1 MKKELIKS
9 LKKYKWQILI
19 EIILII
25 ISVIFIAYP
34 SKIVGRMI
42 DLLYNAESNKS
53 EIIKSIVQLLSVSIG
68 VLITRVLWKNLDFRL
83 NVYIDKDLRDRLF
96 TKLLKTKVKALNK
109 IKNGEIMSYF
119 FSDLRKV
126 TMTTA
131 KFISTGTRIIAN
143 FTIAIIMMSNSAN
156 IKLTLVSLIPIFMT
170 IVVIILIRNRMD
182 KSFKL
187 AQKSFT
193 ELSEYVQESTDS
205 IRTMKAFCGEEKQIN
220 EFEFKNATL
229 KKNNI
234 NVSINQNLLFVC
246 VSFGFG
252 IAYAISLL
260 YGSKLVLQGQI
271 SIGDFIAFNGY
282 LAILEGPVNWIPWLF
297 GRAKKFKVSFDRL
310 NKMFKLPEEEI
321 DNFEKSNEDKLNG
334 DIEIKNLT
342 YNYPGY
348 IETVLENINIDI
360 KKGESLGIIGV
371 IGSGKTT
378 LMNLLLKLY
387 DVERGKIFI
396 DGKDINDISVKTIR
410 DNICYITQDNFLF
423 SATLKENINLFK
435 DEYKD
440 EDIED
445 STKQAMIYDEIS
457 HMDDGINTVIGEK
470 GIDLSGGQKQR
481 VVISRAFLNN
491 SNIIIFDDT
500 FSALDNRTEQHV
512 LNNIKELTKNKTCI
526 IVSNRISD
534 IKDCD
539 KIIVLEQG
547 EIVEQGNHQTLLQ
560 KDGKYQEFYQNQAH
574 KSAIITIRLK

>member
-53 EIIKSIVQLLSVSIG
+53 EIIKSIVQLLSISIG
-68 VLITRVLWKNLDFRL
+68 ILITRVLWKNLDFRI
-83 NVYIDKDLRDRLF
+83 NVYIDKDLKDRLF
-96 TKLLKTKVKALNK
+96 TKLLKTKVKALNE

-119 FSDLRKV
+119 VSDLRKV

-131 KFISTGTRIIAN
+131 KFISKGTRIIAN
-143 FTIAIIMMSNSAN
+143 FTIAIIMMSNSCN
-156 IKLTLVSLIPIFMT
+156 IKLTLISLIPVFIT
-170 IVVIILIRNRMD
+170 IVVIIFIRKRWMD
-182 KSFKL
+182 LMKE
-187 AQKSFT
+187 AQKSFAD
-193 ELSEYVQESTDS
+193 LSEYVQESTDS
-205 IRTMKAFCGEEKQIN
+205 IRTMKAFCGEDKQIE
-220 EFEFKNATL
+220 EFKDKNATL
-229 KKNNI
+229 KKYNI
-234 NVSINQNLLFVC
+234 SVSKNQNLLFVC
-246 VSFGFG
+246 VSLGFG
-252 IAYAISLL
+252 LAYAITLL
-260 YGSKLVLQGQI
+260 YGSNLVINGKI
-271 SIGDFIAFNGY
+271 SIGNLIAFNGY
-282 LAILEGPVNWIPWLF
+282 LAMLEGPVIWIPWLF
-297 GRAKKFKVSFDRL
+297 GKAKKFKVSFDRL
-310 NKMFKLPEEEI
+310 DKMFKLPEEEI

-396 DGKDINDISVKTIR
+396 DGKDINDIPVKTIR

-574 KSAIITIRLK
+574 KAQSSLLD

>member
-1 MKKELIKS
+1 M
-9 LKKYKWQILI
+9 
-19 EIILII
+19 
-25 ISVIFIAYP
+25 IFIAYP
-34 SKIVGRMI
+34 SKLIGKMV
-42 DLLYNAESNKS
+42 DLLYNAEMNKT
-53 EIIKSIVQLLSVSIG
+53 EIIKSVIQLLFVSLVII
-68 VLITRVLWKNLDFRL
+68 VTRIAWKNLDFRI
-83 NVYIDKDLRDRLF
+83 NIYIDKDIRDRLF
-96 TKLLKTKVKALNK
+96 TKLLKAKVESLNE

-119 FSDLRKV
+119 VSDLRKV
-126 TMTTA
+126 TMTTS

-143 FTIAIIMMSNSAN
+143 FAVAITMMSSSCN
-156 IKLTLVSLIPIFMT
+156 IKLTVISLIPVFAT
-170 IVVIILIRNRMD
+170 IVIIILIRNRMD

-193 ELSEYVQESTDS
+193 DLSEYVQESTDS
-205 IRTMKAFCGEEKQIN
+205 VRTMKAFCGEEKQIE
-220 EFEFKNATL
+220 EFEKKNATL

-234 NVSINQNLLFVC
+234 SVSINQNLLFVC

-260 YGSKLVLQGQI
+260 YGSNLVLKNEI
-271 SIGDFIAFNGY
+271 SIGDLIAFNGY
-282 LAILEGPVNWIPWLF
+282 LAILEAPVTWIPWLL

-310 NKMFKLPEEEI
+310 DKMFKLPEEEI
-321 DNFEKSNEDKLNG
+321 EDFEKNDNDKLEGN
-334 DIEIKNLT
+334 IEIKNLT

-348 IETVLENINIDI
+348 IETVLENININI

-396 DGKDINDISVKTIR
+396 DGKDINDIKVKTIR

-440 EDIED
+440 EDIEE

-457 HMDDGINTVIGEK
+457 SMEEGINTVIGEK

-547 EIVEQGNHQTLLQ
+547 EIVEQGTHQTLL
-560 KDGKYQEFYQNQAH
+560 KTNGKYQEFYQNQAH
-574 KSAIITIRLK
+574 KAQSTLLD

>member
-1 MKKELIKS
+1 MKQELIKS
-9 LKKYKWQILI
+9 LKKYKWKILI
-19 EIILII
+19 EIILIVFC
-25 ISVIFIAYP
+25 VIFIAYP
-34 SKIVGRMI
+34 SRLIGKMV
-42 DLLYNAESNKS
+42 DLLYNAEMNKT
-53 EIIKSIVQLLSVSIG
+53 EIIKSVIQLLFVSLVII
-68 VLITRVLWKNLDFRL
+68 VTRIAWKNLDFRI
-83 NVYIDKDLRDRLF
+83 NIYIDKDIRDRLF
-96 TKLLKTKVKALNK
+96 TKLLKAKVESLNE

-119 FSDLRKV
+119 VSDLRKV
-126 TMTTA
+126 TMTTS

-143 FTIAIIMMSNSAN
+143 FAVAITMMSSSCN
-156 IKLTLVSLIPIFMT
+156 IKLTVISLIPVFAT
-170 IVVIILIRNRMD
+170 IVIIILIRNRMD

-193 ELSEYVQESTDS
+193 DLSEYVQESTDS
-205 IRTMKAFCGEEKQIN
+205 VRTMKAFCGEEKQIE
-220 EFEFKNATL
+220 EFEKKNATL

-234 NVSINQNLLFVC
+234 SVSINQNLLFVC

-260 YGSKLVLQGQI
+260 YGSNLVLKNEI
-271 SIGDFIAFNGY
+271 SIGDLIAFNGY
-282 LAILEGPVNWIPWLF
+282 LAILEAPVTWIPWLL
-297 GRAKKFKVSFDRL
+297 GRAKKLKVSFDRL
-310 NKMFKLPEEEI
+310 DKMFKLPEEEI
-321 DNFEKSNEDKLNG
+321 EDFEKNNNDKLEGN
-334 DIEIKNLT
+334 IEIKNLT

-348 IETVLENINIDI
+348 IETVLENININI

-396 DGKDINDISVKTIR
+396 DGKDINDIKVKTIR

-440 EDIED
+440 EDIEE

-457 HMDDGINTVIGEK
+457 SMEEGINTVIGEK

-547 EIVEQGNHQTLLQ
+547 EIVEQGTHQTLL
-560 KDGKYQEFYQNQAH
+560 KTNGKYQEFYQNQAH
-574 KSAIITIRLK
+574 KAQSTLLD

>member
-34 SKIVGRMI
+34 SKIIGKMI

-53 EIIKSIVQLLSVSIG
+53 ELIKSIVQLLSVSIG

-246 VSFGFG
+246 VSLGFG

-310 NKMFKLPEEEI
+310 NKMFKLPEEKI
-321 DNFEKSNEDKLNG
+321 DNFEKSNEEKLNG

-371 IGSGKTT
+371 VGSGKTT

-396 DGKDINDISVKTIR
+396 DGKDINDIPVKTIR

-512 LNNIKELTKNKTCI
+512 LSNIKELTKNKTCI

-574 KSAIITIRLK
+574 KAQSSLLD

>member
-53 EIIKSIVQLLSVSIG
+53 EIIKSIVQLLSISIG
-68 VLITRVLWKNLDFRL
+68 ILITRALWKNLDFRT
-83 NVYIDKDLRDRLF
+83 NIYIDKDLKDRLF
-96 TKLLKTKVKALNK
+96 TKLLKTKVKSLDE

-119 FSDLRKV
+119 VSDLRKV

-143 FTIAIIMMSNSAN
+143 FTIAIIMMSNSCN
-156 IKLTLVSLIPIFMT
+156 IKLTLISLIPVFIT
-170 IVVIILIRNRMD
+170 IVVIIFIRKRWMD
-182 KSFKL
+182 VMKE
-187 AQKSFT
+187 AQKSFAD
-193 ELSEYVQESTDS
+193 LSEYVQESTDS
-205 IRTMKAFCGEEKQIN
+205 IRTMKAFCGEDKQIE
-220 EFEFKNATL
+220 EFKDKNATL
-229 KKNNI
+229 KKYNI
-234 NVSINQNLLFVC
+234 SVSKNQNLLFVC
-246 VSFGFG
+246 VSLGFG
-252 IAYAISLL
+252 LAYAITLL
-260 YGSKLVLQGQI
+260 YGSNLVINGKI
-271 SIGDFIAFNGY
+271 SIGNLIAFNGY
-282 LAILEGPVNWIPWLF
+282 LAMLEGPVMWIPWLF

-310 NKMFKLPEEEI
+310 DKMFKLPEEEI

-396 DGKDINDISVKTIR
+396 DGKDINDIPVKIIR

-423 SATLKENINLFK
+423 
-435 DEYKD
+435 
-440 EDIED
+440 
-445 STKQAMIYDEIS
+445 
-457 HMDDGINTVIGEK
+457 
-470 GIDLSGGQKQR
+470 
-481 VVISRAFLNN
+481 
-491 SNIIIFDDT
+491 
-500 FSALDNRTEQHV
+500 
-512 LNNIKELTKNKTCI
+512 
-526 IVSNRISD
+526 
-534 IKDCD
+534 
-539 KIIVLEQG
+539 
-547 EIVEQGNHQTLLQ
+547 
-560 KDGKYQEFYQNQAH
+560 
-574 KSAIITIRLK
+574 

>member
-19 EIILII
+19 EIILIV

-34 SKIVGRMI
+34 SKIIGKMI

-53 EIIKSIVQLLSVSIG
+53 ELIKSIVQLLSVSIG

-321 DNFEKSNEDKLNG
+321 DNFEKSNEEKLNG

-342 YNYPGY
+342 YNYLGY

-371 IGSGKTT
+371 VGSGKTT

-396 DGKDINDISVKTIR
+396 DGKDINDIPVKTIR

-457 HMDDGINTVIGEK
+457 HMEDGINTVIGEK

-574 KSAIITIRLK
+574 KAQSSLLD

>member
-1 MKKELIKS
+1 MKQELIKS
-9 LKKYKWQILI
+9 LKKYKWKILI
-19 EIILII
+19 EIILIVFC
-25 ISVIFIAYP
+25 VIFIAYP
-34 SKIVGRMI
+34 SKLIGKMV
-42 DLLYNAESNKS
+42 DLLYNAEMNKT
-53 EIIKSIVQLLSVSIG
+53 EIIKSVIQLLFVSLVII
-68 VLITRVLWKNLDFRL
+68 VTRIAWKNLDFRI
-83 NVYIDKDLRDRLF
+83 NIYIDKDIRDRLF
-96 TKLLKTKVKALNK
+96 TKLLKAKVESLNE

-119 FSDLRKV
+119 VSDLRKV
-126 TMTTA
+126 TMTTS

-143 FTIAIIMMSNSAN
+143 FAVAITMMSSSCN
-156 IKLTLVSLIPIFMT
+156 IKLTVISLIPVFAT
-170 IVVIILIRNRMD
+170 IVIIILIRNRMD

-193 ELSEYVQESTDS
+193 DLSEYVQESTDS
-205 IRTMKAFCGEEKQIN
+205 VRTMKAFCGEEKQIE
-220 EFEFKNATL
+220 EFEKKNATL

-234 NVSINQNLLFVC
+234 SVSINQNLLFVC

-260 YGSKLVLQGQI
+260 YGSNLVLKNEI
-271 SIGDFIAFNGY
+271 SIGDLIAFNGY
-282 LAILEGPVNWIPWLF
+282 LAILEAPVTWIPWLL

-310 NKMFKLPEEEI
+310 DKMFKLPEEEI
-321 DNFEKSNEDKLNG
+321 EDFEKNNNDKLEGN
-334 DIEIKNLT
+334 IEIKNLT

-348 IETVLENINIDI
+348 IETVLENININI

-396 DGKDINDISVKTIR
+396 DGKDINDIKVKTIR

-440 EDIED
+440 EDIEE

-457 HMDDGINTVIGEK
+457 SMEEGINTVIGEK

-547 EIVEQGNHQTLLQ
+547 EIVEQGTHQTLL
-560 KDGKYQEFYQNQAH
+560 KTNGKYQEFYQNQAH
-574 KSAIITIRLK
+574 KAQSTLLD

>member
-42 DLLYNAESNKS
+42 DLLYNAESN
-53 EIIKSIVQLLSVSIG
+53 IKSIVQLLSVSIG

-574 KSAIITIRLK
+574 KAQSSLLD

>member
-34 SKIVGRMI
+34 SKIVGKMI

-53 EIIKSIVQLLSVSIG
+53 EIIKSIVQLLSISIG
-68 VLITRVLWKNLDFRL
+68 FLITRVLWKNLDFRI
-83 NVYIDKDLRDRLF
+83 NIYIDKDLKDRLF
-96 TKLLKTKVKALNK
+96 TKLLKTKVKALNE

-119 FSDLRKV
+119 VSDLRKV
-126 TMTTA
+126 TMITA

-143 FTIAIIMMSNSAN
+143 FTIAIIMMSNSCN
-156 IKLTLVSLIPIFMT
+156 IKLTLISLIPVLIT
-170 IVVIILIRNRMD
+170 IVVIIFIRKRWMD
-182 KSFKL
+182 VMKE
-187 AQKSFT
+187 AQKSFAD
-193 ELSEYVQESTDS
+193 LSEYVQESTDS
-205 IRTMKAFCGEEKQIN
+205 IRTMKAFCGEDKQIE
-220 EFEFKNATL
+220 EFKDKNATL
-229 KKNNI
+229 KKYNI
-234 NVSINQNLLFVC
+234 SVSKNQNLLFVC
-246 VSFGFG
+246 VSLGFG
-252 IAYAISLL
+252 LAYAITLL
-260 YGSKLVLQGQI
+260 YGSNLVINGKV
-271 SIGDFIAFNGY
+271 SIGNLIAFNGY
-282 LAILEGPVNWIPWLF
+282 LAMLEGPVRWIPWLF
-297 GRAKKFKVSFDRL
+297 GKAKKFKVSFDRL

-321 DNFEKSNEDKLNG
+321 DNFEKSNKDKLNG

-396 DGKDINDISVKTIR
+396 DGKDINDIPVKTIR

-574 KSAIITIRLK
+574 KAQSSLLD

>member
-19 EIILII
+19 EIILIV

-53 EIIKSIVQLLSVSIG
+53 EIIKSIVQLLSISIG
-68 VLITRVLWKNLDFRL
+68 FLITRVLWKNLDFRI
-83 NVYIDKDLRDRLF
+83 NVYIDKDLKDRLF
-96 TKLLKTKVKALNK
+96 TKLLKTKVKALNE

-119 FSDLRKV
+119 VSDLRKV

-143 FTIAIIMMSNSAN
+143 FTIAIIMMSNSCN
-156 IKLTLVSLIPIFMT
+156 IKLTLISLIPVFIT
-170 IVVIILIRNRMD
+170 IVVIIFIRKRWMD
-182 KSFKL
+182 VMKE
-187 AQKSFT
+187 AQKSFAD
-193 ELSEYVQESTDS
+193 LSEYVQDSTES
-205 IRTMKAFCGEEKQIN
+205 IRTMKAFCGEDKQIE
-220 EFEFKNATL
+220 EFKDKNATL
-229 KKNNI
+229 KKYNI
-234 NVSINQNLLFVC
+234 SVSKNQNLLFVC
-246 VSFGFG
+246 VSLGFG
-252 IAYAISLL
+252 LAYAITLL
-260 YGSKLVLQGQI
+260 YGSNLVINGKI
-271 SIGDFIAFNGY
+271 SIGNLIAFNGY
-282 LAILEGPVNWIPWLF
+282 LAMLEGPVMWIPWLF

-396 DGKDINDISVKTIR
+396 DGKDINDIPVKIIR

-574 KSAIITIRLK
+574 KAQSSLLD

>member
-19 EIILII
+19 EIILIV

-34 SKIVGRMI
+34 SKIIGKMI

-53 EIIKSIVQLLSVSIG
+53 EIIKSIVQLLSISIG
-68 VLITRVLWKNLDFRL
+68 FLITRVLWKNLDFRI
-83 NVYIDKDLRDRLF
+83 NVYIDKDLKDRLF
-96 TKLLKTKVKALNK
+96 TKLLKTKVKALNE

-119 FSDLRKV
+119 VSDLRKV

-143 FTIAIIMMSNSAN
+143 FTIAIIMMSNSCN
-156 IKLTLVSLIPIFMT
+156 IKLTLISLIPVFIT
-170 IVVIILIRNRMD
+170 IVVIIFIRKRWMD
-182 KSFKL
+182 VMKE
-187 AQKSFT
+187 AQKSFAD
-193 ELSEYVQESTDS
+193 LSEYVQESTDS
-205 IRTMKAFCGEEKQIN
+205 IRTMKAFCGEDKQIE
-220 EFEFKNATL
+220 EFKDKNATL
-229 KKNNI
+229 KKYNI
-234 NVSINQNLLFVC
+234 SVSKNQNLLFVC
-246 VSFGFG
+246 VSLGFG
-252 IAYAISLL
+252 LAYAITLL
-260 YGSKLVLQGQI
+260 YGSNLVINGKI
-271 SIGDFIAFNGY
+271 SIGNLIAFNGY
-282 LAILEGPVNWIPWLF
+282 LAMLEGPVIWIPWLF
-297 GRAKKFKVSFDRL
+297 GKAKKFKVSFDRL
-310 NKMFKLPEEEI
+310 NKMFKLPEEKI
-321 DNFEKSNEDKLNG
+321 DNFEKSNEEKLNG

-371 IGSGKTT
+371 VGSGKTT

-396 DGKDINDISVKTIR
+396 DGKDINDIPVKTIR

-574 KSAIITIRLK
+574 KAQSSLLD

>member
-1 MKKELIKS
+1 MKTERLNT

-19 EIILII
+19 EIIRIV

-34 SKIVGRMI
+34 SKIVGKMI

-53 EIIKSIVQLLSVSIG
+53 EIIKSIVQLLSISIG
-68 VLITRVLWKNLDFRL
+68 FLITRVLWKNLDFRI
-83 NVYIDKDLRDRLF
+83 NIYIDKDLKDRLF
-96 TKLLKTKVKALNK
+96 TKLLKTKVKALNE

-119 FSDLRKV
+119 VSDLRKV
-126 TMTTA
+126 TMITA

-143 FTIAIIMMSNSAN
+143 FTIAIIMMSNSCN
-156 IKLTLVSLIPIFMT
+156 IKLTLISLIPVLIT
-170 IVVIILIRNRMD
+170 IVVIIFIRKRWMD
-182 KSFKL
+182 VMKE
-187 AQKSFT
+187 AQKSFAD
-193 ELSEYVQESTDS
+193 LSEYVQESTDS
-205 IRTMKAFCGEEKQIN
+205 IRTMKAFCGEDKQIE
-220 EFEFKNATL
+220 EFKDKNATL
-229 KKNNI
+229 KKYNI
-234 NVSINQNLLFVC
+234 SVSKNQNLLFVC
-246 VSFGFG
+246 VSLGFG
-252 IAYAISLL
+252 LAYAITLL
-260 YGSKLVLQGQI
+260 YGSNLVINGKV
-271 SIGDFIAFNGY
+271 SIGNLIAFNGY
-282 LAILEGPVNWIPWLF
+282 LAMLEGPVRWIPWLF
-297 GRAKKFKVSFDRL
+297 GKAKKFKVSFDRL
-310 NKMFKLPEEEI
+310 NKMIKLPEEEI

-348 IETVLENINIDI
+348 IETVLKNINIDI

-396 DGKDINDISVKTIR
+396 DGKDINDIPVKIIR

-512 LNNIKELTKNKTCI
+512 LNNVKELTKNKTCI

-574 KSAIITIRLK
+574 KAQSSLLD

>member
-19 EIILII
+19 EIILIV

-83 NVYIDKDLRDRLF
+83 NVYIDKELRDRLF

-143 FTIAIIMMSNSAN
+143 FTIAIIMMSNSCN
-156 IKLTLVSLIPIFMT
+156 IKLTLISLIPVFIT
-170 IVVIILIRNRMD
+170 IVVIIFIRKRWMD
-182 KSFKL
+182 VMKE
-187 AQKSFT
+187 AQKSFAD
-193 ELSEYVQESTDS
+193 LSEYVQESTDS
-205 IRTMKAFCGEEKQIN
+205 IRTMKAFCGEDKQIE
-220 EFEFKNATL
+220 EFKDKNATL
-229 KKNNI
+229 KKYNI
-234 NVSINQNLLFVC
+234 SVSKNQNLLFVC
-246 VSFGFG
+246 VSLGFG
-252 IAYAISLL
+252 LAYAITLL
-260 YGSKLVLQGQI
+260 YGSNLVINGKI
-271 SIGDFIAFNGY
+271 SIGNLIAFNGY
-282 LAILEGPVNWIPWLF
+282 LAMLEGPVMWIPWLF

-321 DNFEKSNEDKLNG
+321 DNFEKSNEEKLNG

-371 IGSGKTT
+371 VGSGKTT

-396 DGKDINDISVKTIR
+396 DGKDINDIPVKTIR

-457 HMDDGINTVIGEK
+457 HMNDGINTVIGEK

-574 KSAIITIRLK
+574 KAQSSLLD

>member
-1 MKKELIKS
+1 
-9 LKKYKWQILI
+9 
-19 EIILII
+19 
-25 ISVIFIAYP
+25 
-34 SKIVGRMI
+34 MI

-53 EIIKSIVQLLSVSIG
+53 EIIKSIVQLLSISIG
-68 VLITRVLWKNLDFRL
+68 FLITRVLWKNLDFRI
-83 NVYIDKDLRDRLF
+83 NIYIDKDLKDRLF
-96 TKLLKTKVKALNK
+96 TKLLKTKVKALNE

-119 FSDLRKV
+119 VSDLRKV
-126 TMTTA
+126 TMITA

-143 FTIAIIMMSNSAN
+143 FTIAIIMMSNSCN
-156 IKLTLVSLIPIFMT
+156 IKLTLISLIPVLIT
-170 IVVIILIRNRMD
+170 IVVIIFIRKRWMD
-182 KSFKL
+182 VMKE
-187 AQKSFT
+187 AQKSFAD
-193 ELSEYVQESTDS
+193 LSEYVQESTDS
-205 IRTMKAFCGEEKQIN
+205 IRTMKAFCGEDKQIE
-220 EFEFKNATL
+220 EFKDKNATL
-229 KKNNI
+229 KKYNI
-234 NVSINQNLLFVC
+234 SVSKNQNLLFVC
-246 VSFGFG
+246 VSLGFG
-252 IAYAISLL
+252 LAYAITLL
-260 YGSKLVLQGQI
+260 YGSNLVINGKV
-271 SIGDFIAFNGY
+271 SIGNLIAFNGY
-282 LAILEGPVNWIPWLF
+282 LAMLEGPVRWIPWLF
-297 GRAKKFKVSFDRL
+297 GKAKKFKVSFDRL

-396 DGKDINDISVKTIR
+396 DGKDINDIPVKIIR

-512 LNNIKELTKNKTCI
+512 LNNVKELTKNKTCI

-574 KSAIITIRLK
+574 KAQSSLLD

>member
-1 MKKELIKS
+1 MKQELIKS
-9 LKKYKWQILI
+9 LKKYKWKILI
-19 EIILII
+19 EIILIVFC
-25 ISVIFIAYP
+25 VIFIAYP
-34 SKIVGRMI
+34 SKLIGKMV
-42 DLLYNAESNKS
+42 DLLYNAEMNKT
-53 EIIKSIVQLLSVSIG
+53 EIIKSVIQLLFVSLVII
-68 VLITRVLWKNLDFRL
+68 VTRIAWKNLDFRI
-83 NVYIDKDLRDRLF
+83 NIYIDKDIRDRLF
-96 TKLLKTKVKALNK
+96 TKLLKAKVESLNE

-119 FSDLRKV
+119 VSDLRKV
-126 TMTTA
+126 TMTTS

-143 FTIAIIMMSNSAN
+143 FAVAITMMSSSCN
-156 IKLTLVSLIPIFMT
+156 IKLTVISLIPVFAT
-170 IVVIILIRNRMD
+170 IVIIILIRNRMD

-193 ELSEYVQESTDS
+193 DLSEYVQESTDS
-205 IRTMKAFCGEEKQIN
+205 VRTMKAFCGEEKQIE
-220 EFEFKNATL
+220 EFEKKNATL

-234 NVSINQNLLFVC
+234 SVSINQNLLFVC

-260 YGSKLVLQGQI
+260 YGSNLVLKNEI
-271 SIGDFIAFNGY
+271 SIGDLIAFNGY
-282 LAILEGPVNWIPWLF
+282 LAILEAPVTWIPWLL

-310 NKMFKLPEEEI
+310 DKMFKLPEEEI
-321 DNFEKSNEDKLNG
+321 EDFEKNNNDKLEGN
-334 DIEIKNLT
+334 IEIKNLT
-342 YNYPGY
+342 YNYPGH
-348 IETVLENINIDI
+348 IETVLENININI

-396 DGKDINDISVKTIR
+396 DGKDINDIKVKTIR

-440 EDIED
+440 EDIEE

-457 HMDDGINTVIGEK
+457 SMEEGINTVIGEK

-547 EIVEQGNHQTLLQ
+547 EIVEQGTHQTLL
-560 KDGKYQEFYQNQAH
+560 KTNGKYQEFYQNQAH
-574 KSAIITIRLK
+574 KAQSTLLD

>member
-34 SKIVGRMI
+34 SKIIGKMI

-53 EIIKSIVQLLSVSIG
+53 ELIKSIVQLLSVSIG

-143 FTIAIIMMSNSAN
+143 FTIAIIMMSNSCN
-156 IKLTLVSLIPIFMT
+156 IKLTLISLIPVFIT
-170 IVVIILIRNRMD
+170 IVVIIFIRKRWMD
-182 KSFKL
+182 LMKE
-187 AQKSFT
+187 AQKSFAD
-193 ELSEYVQESTDS
+193 LSEYVQESTDS
-205 IRTMKAFCGEEKQIN
+205 IRTMKAFCGEDKQIE
-220 EFEFKNATL
+220 EFKDKNATL
-229 KKNNI
+229 KKYNI
-234 NVSINQNLLFVC
+234 SVSKNQNLLFVC
-246 VSFGFG
+246 VSLGFG
-252 IAYAISLL
+252 LAYAITLL
-260 YGSKLVLQGQI
+260 YGSNLVINGKI
-271 SIGDFIAFNGY
+271 SIGNLIAFNGY
-282 LAILEGPVNWIPWLF
+282 LAMLEGPVTWIPWLF

-310 NKMFKLPEEEI
+310 NKMFKLPEEKI
-321 DNFEKSNEDKLNG
+321 DNFEKSNEEKLNG

-371 IGSGKTT
+371 VGSGKTT

-396 DGKDINDISVKTIR
+396 DGKDINDIPVKTIR

-574 KSAIITIRLK
+574 KAQSSLLD

>member
-19 EIILII
+19 EIILIV

-53 EIIKSIVQLLSVSIG
+53 EIIKSIVQLLSISIG
-68 VLITRVLWKNLDFRL
+68 FLITRVLWKNLDFRI
-83 NVYIDKDLRDRLF
+83 NIYIDKDLKDRLF
-96 TKLLKTKVKALNK
+96 TKLLKTKVKALNE

-119 FSDLRKV
+119 VSDLRKV
-126 TMTTA
+126 TMITA

-143 FTIAIIMMSNSAN
+143 FTIAIIMMSNSCN
-156 IKLTLVSLIPIFMT
+156 IKLTLISLIPVLIT
-170 IVVIILIRNRMD
+170 IVVIIFIRKRWMD
-182 KSFKL
+182 VMKE
-187 AQKSFT
+187 AQKSFAD
-193 ELSEYVQESTDS
+193 LSEYVQESTDS
-205 IRTMKAFCGEEKQIN
+205 IRTMKAFCGEDKQIE
-220 EFEFKNATL
+220 EFKDKNATL
-229 KKNNI
+229 KKYNI
-234 NVSINQNLLFVC
+234 SVSKNQNLLFVC
-246 VSFGFG
+246 VSLGFG
-252 IAYAISLL
+252 LAYAITLL
-260 YGSKLVLQGQI
+260 YGSNLVINGKV
-271 SIGDFIAFNGY
+271 SIGNLIAFNGY
-282 LAILEGPVNWIPWLF
+282 LAMLEGPVRWIPWLF
-297 GRAKKFKVSFDRL
+297 GKAKKFKVSFDRL

-334 DIEIKNLT
+334 T

-396 DGKDINDISVKTIR
+396 DGKDINDIPVKIIR

-574 KSAIITIRLK
+574 KAQSSLLD

>member
-1 MKKELIKS
+1 MKQELIKS
-9 LKKYKWQILI
+9 LKKYKWKILI
-19 EIILII
+19 EIILIVFC
-25 ISVIFIAYP
+25 VIFIAYP
-34 SKIVGRMI
+34 SKLIGKMV
-42 DLLYNAESNKS
+42 DLLYNAEMNKT
-53 EIIKSIVQLLSVSIG
+53 EIIKSVIQLLFVSLVII
-68 VLITRVLWKNLDFRL
+68 VTRIAWKNLDFRI
-83 NVYIDKDLRDRLF
+83 NIYIDKDIRDRLF
-96 TKLLKTKVKALNK
+96 TKLLKAKVESLNE

-119 FSDLRKV
+119 VSDLRKV
-126 TMTTA
+126 TMTTS

-143 FTIAIIMMSNSAN
+143 FAVAITMMSSSCN
-156 IKLTLVSLIPIFMT
+156 IKLTVISLIPVFAT
-170 IVVIILIRNRMD
+170 IVIIILIRNRMD

-193 ELSEYVQESTDS
+193 DLSEYVQESTDS
-205 IRTMKAFCGEEKQIN
+205 VRTMKAFCGEEKQIE
-220 EFEFKNATL
+220 EFEKKNATL

-234 NVSINQNLLFVC
+234 SVSINQNLLFVC

-260 YGSKLVLQGQI
+260 YGSNLVLKNEI
-271 SIGDFIAFNGY
+271 SIGDLIAFNGY
-282 LAILEGPVNWIPWLF
+282 LAILEAPVTWIPWLL

-310 NKMFKLPEEEI
+310 DKMFKLPEEEI
-321 DNFEKSNEDKLNG
+321 EDFEKNDNDKLEGN
-334 DIEIKNLT
+334 IEIKNLT

-348 IETVLENINIDI
+348 IETVLENININI

-396 DGKDINDISVKTIR
+396 DGKDINDIKVKTIR

-440 EDIED
+440 EDIEE

-457 HMDDGINTVIGEK
+457 SMEEGINTVIGEK

-481 VVISRAFLNN
+481 VVVSRAFLNN

-547 EIVEQGNHQTLLQ
+547 EIVEQGTHQTLL
-560 KDGKYQEFYQNQAH
+560 KTNGKYQEFYQNQAH
-574 KSAIITIRLK
+574 KAQSTLLD

>member
-19 EIILII
+19 EIILIV

-34 SKIVGRMI
+34 SKIVGKMI

-53 EIIKSIVQLLSVSIG
+53 EIIKSIVQLLSISIG
-68 VLITRVLWKNLDFRL
+68 FLITRVLWKNLDFRI
-83 NVYIDKDLRDRLF
+83 NIYIDKDLKDRLF
-96 TKLLKTKVKALNK
+96 TKLLKTKVKALNE

-119 FSDLRKV
+119 VSDLRKV
-126 TMTTA
+126 TMITA

-143 FTIAIIMMSNSAN
+143 FTIAIIMMSNSCN
-156 IKLTLVSLIPIFMT
+156 IKLTLISLIPVLIT
-170 IVVIILIRNRMD
+170 IVVIIFIRKRWMD
-182 KSFKL
+182 VMKE
-187 AQKSFT
+187 AQKSFAD
-193 ELSEYVQESTDS
+193 LSEYVQESTDS
-205 IRTMKAFCGEEKQIN
+205 IRTMKAFCGEDKQIE
-220 EFEFKNATL
+220 EFKDKNATL
-229 KKNNI
+229 KKYNI
-234 NVSINQNLLFVC
+234 SVSKNQNLLFVC
-246 VSFGFG
+246 VSLGFG
-252 IAYAISLL
+252 LAYAITLL
-260 YGSKLVLQGQI
+260 YGSNLVINGKV
-271 SIGDFIAFNGY
+271 SIGNLIAFNGY
-282 LAILEGPVNWIPWLF
+282 LAMLEGPVRWIPWLF
-297 GRAKKFKVSFDRL
+297 GKAKKFKVSFDRL

-396 DGKDINDISVKTIR
+396 DGKDINDIPVKIIR

-512 LNNIKELTKNKTCI
+512 LNNVKELTKNKTCI

-574 KSAIITIRLK
+574 KAKSSLLD

>member
-1 MKKELIKS
+1 MKQELIKS
-9 LKKYKWQILI
+9 LKKYKWKILI
-19 EIILII
+19 EIILIVFC
-25 ISVIFIAYP
+25 VIFIAYP
-34 SKIVGRMI
+34 SKLIGKMV
-42 DLLYNAESNKS
+42 DLLYNAEMNKT
-53 EIIKSIVQLLSVSIG
+53 EIIKSVIQLLFVSLVII
-68 VLITRVLWKNLDFRL
+68 VTRIAWKNLDFRI
-83 NVYIDKDLRDRLF
+83 NIYIDKDIRDRLF
-96 TKLLKTKVKALNK
+96 TKLLKAKVESLNE

-119 FSDLRKV
+119 VSDLRKV
-126 TMTTA
+126 TMTTS

-143 FTIAIIMMSNSAN
+143 FAVAITMMSSSCN
-156 IKLTLVSLIPIFMT
+156 IKLTVISLIPVFAT
-170 IVVIILIRNRMD
+170 IVIIILIRNRMD

-193 ELSEYVQESTDS
+193 DLSEYVQESTDS
-205 IRTMKAFCGEEKQIN
+205 VRTMKAFCGEEKQIE
-220 EFEFKNATL
+220 EFEKKNATL

-234 NVSINQNLLFVC
+234 SVSINQNLLFVC

-260 YGSKLVLQGQI
+260 YGSNLVLKNEI
-271 SIGDFIAFNGY
+271 SIGDLIAFNGY
-282 LAILEGPVNWIPWLF
+282 LAILEAPVTWIPWLL

-310 NKMFKLPEEEI
+310 DKMFKLPEEEI
-321 DNFEKSNEDKLNG
+321 EDFEKNDNDKLEGN
-334 DIEIKNLT
+334 IEIKNLT

-348 IETVLENINIDI
+348 IETVLENININI

-396 DGKDINDISVKTIR
+396 DGKDINDIKVKTIR

-440 EDIED
+440 EDIEE

-457 HMDDGINTVIGEK
+457 SMEEGINTVIGEK

-547 EIVEQGNHQTLLQ
+547 EIVEQGTHQTLL
-560 KDGKYQEFYQNQAH
+560 KTNGKYQEFYQNQAH
-574 KSAIITIRLK
+574 KAQSILLD

>member
-1 MKKELIKS
+1 MKQELIKS
-9 LKKYKWQILI
+9 LKKYKWKILI
-19 EIILII
+19 EIILIVFC
-25 ISVIFIAYP
+25 VIFIAYP
-34 SKIVGRMI
+34 SKLIGKMV
-42 DLLYNAESNKS
+42 DLLYNAEMNKT
-53 EIIKSIVQLLSVSIG
+53 EIIKSVIQLLFVSLVII
-68 VLITRVLWKNLDFRL
+68 VTRIAWKNLDFRI
-83 NVYIDKDLRDRLF
+83 NIYIDKDIRDRLF
-96 TKLLKTKVKALNK
+96 TKLLKAKVESLNE

-119 FSDLRKV
+119 VSDLRKV
-126 TMTTA
+126 TMTTS

-143 FTIAIIMMSNSAN
+143 FAVAITMMSSSCN
-156 IKLTLVSLIPIFMT
+156 IKLTVISLIPVFAT
-170 IVVIILIRNRMD
+170 IVIIILIRNRMD

-193 ELSEYVQESTDS
+193 DLSEYVQESTDS
-205 IRTMKAFCGEEKQIN
+205 VRTMKAFCGEEKQIE
-220 EFEFKNATL
+220 EFEKKNATL

-234 NVSINQNLLFVC
+234 SVSINQNLLFVC

-260 YGSKLVLQGQI
+260 YGSNLVLKNEI
-271 SIGDFIAFNGY
+271 SIGDLIAFNGY
-282 LAILEGPVNWIPWLF
+282 LEILEAPVTWIPWLL

-310 NKMFKLPEEEI
+310 DKMFKLPEEEI
-321 DNFEKSNEDKLNG
+321 EDFEKNDNDKLEGN
-334 DIEIKNLT
+334 IEIKNLT

-348 IETVLENINIDI
+348 IETVLENININI

-396 DGKDINDISVKTIR
+396 DGKDINDIKVKTIR

-440 EDIED
+440 EDIEE

-457 HMDDGINTVIGEK
+457 SMEEGINTVIGEK

-547 EIVEQGNHQTLLQ
+547 EIVEQGTHQTLL
-560 KDGKYQEFYQNQAH
+560 KTNGKYQEFYQNQAH
-574 KSAIITIRLK
+574 KAQSTLLD

>member
-1 MKKELIKS
+1 MKQELIKS
-9 LKKYKWQILI
+9 LKKYKWKILI
-19 EIILII
+19 EIILIVFC
-25 ISVIFIAYP
+25 VIFIAYP
-34 SKIVGRMI
+34 SKLIGKMV
-42 DLLYNAESNKS
+42 DLLYNAEMNKT
-53 EIIKSIVQLLSVSIG
+53 EIIKSVIQLLFVS
-68 VLITRVLWKNLDFRL
+68 LIIIVTRIAWKNLDFRI
-83 NVYIDKDLRDRLF
+83 NIYIDKDIRDRLF
-96 TKLLKTKVKALNK
+96 TKLLKAKVESLNE

-119 FSDLRKV
+119 VSDLRKV
-126 TMTTA
+126 TMTTS

-143 FTIAIIMMSNSAN
+143 FAVAITMMSSSCN
-156 IKLTLVSLIPIFMT
+156 IKLTVISLIPVFAT
-170 IVVIILIRNRMD
+170 IVIIILIRNRMD

-193 ELSEYVQESTDS
+193 DLSEYVQESTDS
-205 IRTMKAFCGEEKQIN
+205 VRTMKAFCGEEKQIE
-220 EFEFKNATL
+220 EFEKKNATL

-234 NVSINQNLLFVC
+234 SVSINQNLLFVC

-260 YGSKLVLQGQI
+260 YGSNLVLKNEI
-271 SIGDFIAFNGY
+271 SIGDLIAFNGY
-282 LAILEGPVNWIPWLF
+282 LAILEAPVTWIPWLL

-310 NKMFKLPEEEI
+310 DKMFKLPEEEI
-321 DNFEKSNEDKLNG
+321 EDFEKNNNDKLEGN
-334 DIEIKNLT
+334 IEIKNLT

-348 IETVLENINIDI
+348 IETVLENININI

-396 DGKDINDISVKTIR
+396 DGKDINDIKVKTIR

-440 EDIED
+440 EDIEE

-457 HMDDGINTVIGEK
+457 SMEEGINTVIGEK

-547 EIVEQGNHQTLLQ
+547 EIVEQGTHQTLL
-560 KDGKYQEFYQNQAH
+560 KTNGKYQEFYQNQAH
-574 KSAIITIRLK
+574 KAQSTLLD

>member
-1 MKKELIKS
+1 MKQELIKS
-9 LKKYKWQILI
+9 LKKYKWKILI
-19 EIILII
+19 EIILIVFC
-25 ISVIFIAYP
+25 VIFIAYP
-34 SKIVGRMI
+34 SKLIGKMV
-42 DLLYNAESNKS
+42 DLLYNAEMNKT
-53 EIIKSIVQLLSVSIG
+53 EIIKSVIQLLFVSLVII
-68 VLITRVLWKNLDFRL
+68 VTRIAWKNLDFRI
-83 NVYIDKDLRDRLF
+83 NIYI
-96 TKLLKTKVKALNK
+96 TKLLKAKVESLNE

-119 FSDLRKV
+119 VSDLRKV
-126 TMTTA
+126 TMTTS

-143 FTIAIIMMSNSAN
+143 FAVAITMMSSSCN
-156 IKLTLVSLIPIFMT
+156 IKLTVISLIPVFAT
-170 IVVIILIRNRMD
+170 IVIIILIRNRMD

-193 ELSEYVQESTDS
+193 DLSEYVQESTDS
-205 IRTMKAFCGEEKQIN
+205 VRTMKAFCGEEKQIE
-220 EFEFKNATL
+220 EFEKKNATL

-234 NVSINQNLLFVC
+234 SVSINQNLLFVC

-260 YGSKLVLQGQI
+260 YGSNLVLKNEI
-271 SIGDFIAFNGY
+271 SIGDLIAFNGY
-282 LAILEGPVNWIPWLF
+282 LAILEAPVTWIPWLL

-310 NKMFKLPEEEI
+310 DKMFKLPEEEI
-321 DNFEKSNEDKLNG
+321 EDFEKNDNDKLEGN
-334 DIEIKNLT
+334 IEIKNLT

-348 IETVLENINIDI
+348 IETVLENININI

-396 DGKDINDISVKTIR
+396 DGKDINDIKVKTIR

-440 EDIED
+440 EDIEE

-457 HMDDGINTVIGEK
+457 SMEEGINTVIGEK

-547 EIVEQGNHQTLLQ
+547 EIVEQGTHQTLL
-560 KDGKYQEFYQNQAH
+560 KTNGKYQEFYQNQAH
-574 KSAIITIRLK
+574 KAQSTLLD

>member
-19 EIILII
+19 EIILIV

-53 EIIKSIVQLLSVSIG
+53 ELIKSIVQLLSVSIG

-321 DNFEKSNEDKLNG
+321 DNFEKSNEEKLNG

-396 DGKDINDISVKTIR
+396 DGKDINDIPVKTIR

-574 KSAIITIRLK
+574 KAQSSLLD

>member
-34 SKIVGRMI
+34 SKIIGKMI

-53 EIIKSIVQLLSVSIG
+53 EIIKSIVQLLSISIG
-68 VLITRVLWKNLDFRL
+68 FLITRVLWKNLDFRI
-83 NVYIDKDLRDRLF
+83 NIYIDKDLKDRLF
-96 TKLLKTKVKALNK
+96 TKLLKTKVKALNE

-119 FSDLRKV
+119 VSDLRKV
-126 TMTTA
+126 TMITA

-143 FTIAIIMMSNSAN
+143 FTIAIIMMSNSCN
-156 IKLTLVSLIPIFMT
+156 IKLTLISLIPVLIT
-170 IVVIILIRNRMD
+170 IVVIIFIRKRWMD
-182 KSFKL
+182 VMKE
-187 AQKSFT
+187 AQKSFAD
-193 ELSEYVQESTDS
+193 LSEYVQESTDS
-205 IRTMKAFCGEEKQIN
+205 IRTMKAFCGEDKQIE
-220 EFEFKNATL
+220 EFKDKNATL
-229 KKNNI
+229 KKYNI
-234 NVSINQNLLFVC
+234 SVSKNQNLLFVC
-246 VSFGFG
+246 VSLGFG
-252 IAYAISLL
+252 LAYAITLL
-260 YGSKLVLQGQI
+260 YGSNLVINGKV
-271 SIGDFIAFNGY
+271 SIGNLIAFNGY
-282 LAILEGPVNWIPWLF
+282 LAMLEGPVRWIPWLF
-297 GRAKKFKVSFDRL
+297 GKAKKFKVSFDRL

-387 DVERGKIFI
+387 NVERGKIFI
-396 DGKDINDISVKTIR
+396 DGKDINDIPVKIIR

-512 LNNIKELTKNKTCI
+512 LNNVKELTKNKTCI

-574 KSAIITIRLK
+574 KAQSSLLD

>member
-1 MKKELIKS
+1 MKQELIKS
-9 LKKYKWQILI
+9 LKKYKWKILI
-19 EIILII
+19 EIILIVFC
-25 ISVIFIAYP
+25 VIFIAYP
-34 SKIVGRMI
+34 SKLIGKMV
-42 DLLYNAESNKS
+42 DLLYNAEMNKT
-53 EIIKSIVQLLSVSIG
+53 EIIKSVIQLLFVSLVII
-68 VLITRVLWKNLDFRL
+68 VTRIAWKNLDFRI
-83 NVYIDKDLRDRLF
+83 NIYIDKDIRDRLF
-96 TKLLKTKVKALNK
+96 TKLLKAKVESLNE

-119 FSDLRKV
+119 VSDLRKV
-126 TMTTA
+126 TMTTS

-143 FTIAIIMMSNSAN
+143 FAVAITMMSSSCN
-156 IKLTLVSLIPIFMT
+156 IKLTVISLIPVFAT
-170 IVVIILIRNRMD
+170 IVIIILIRNRMD

-193 ELSEYVQESTDS
+193 DLSEYVQESTDS
-205 IRTMKAFCGEEKQIN
+205 VRTMKAFCGEEKQIE
-220 EFEFKNATL
+220 EFEKKNATL

-234 NVSINQNLLFVC
+234 SVSINQNLLFVC

-260 YGSKLVLQGQI
+260 YGSNLVLKNEI
-271 SIGDFIAFNGY
+271 SIGDLIAFNGY
-282 LAILEGPVNWIPWLF
+282 LAILEAPVTWIPWLL

-310 NKMFKLPEEEI
+310 DKMFKLPEEEI
-321 DNFEKSNEDKLNG
+321 EDFEKNNNDKLEGN
-334 DIEIKNLT
+334 IEIKNLT

-348 IETVLENINIDI
+348 IETVLENININI

-396 DGKDINDISVKTIR
+396 DGKDINDIKVKTIR

-440 EDIED
+440 EDIEE

-457 HMDDGINTVIGEK
+457 SMEEGINTVIGEK

-481 VVISRAFLNN
+481 VVISRAFLTN

-547 EIVEQGNHQTLLQ
+547 EIVEQGTHQTLL
-560 KDGKYQEFYQNQAH
+560 KTNGKYQEFYQNQAH
-574 KSAIITIRLK
+574 KAQSTLLD

>member
-1 MKKELIKS
+1 MKQELIKS
-9 LKKYKWQILI
+9 LKKYKWKILI
-19 EIILII
+19 EIILIVFC
-25 ISVIFIAYP
+25 VIFIAYP
-34 SKIVGRMI
+34 SKLIGKMV
-42 DLLYNAESNKS
+42 DLLYNAEMNKT
-53 EIIKSIVQLLSVSIG
+53 EIIKSVIQLLFVSLVII
-68 VLITRVLWKNLDFRL
+68 VTRIAWKNLDFRI
-83 NVYIDKDLRDRLF
+83 NIYIDKDIRDRLF
-96 TKLLKTKVKALNK
+96 TKLLKAKVESLNE

-119 FSDLRKV
+119 VSDLRKV
-126 TMTTA
+126 TMTTS

-143 FTIAIIMMSNSAN
+143 FAVAITMMSSSCN
-156 IKLTLVSLIPIFMT
+156 IKLTVISLIPVFAT
-170 IVVIILIRNRMD
+170 IVIIILIRNRMD

-193 ELSEYVQESTDS
+193 DLSEYVQESTDS
-205 IRTMKAFCGEEKQIN
+205 VRTMKAFCGEEKQIE
-220 EFEFKNATL
+220 EFEKKNATL

-234 NVSINQNLLFVC
+234 SVSINQNLLFVC

-252 IAYAISLL
+252 IAYAILLL
-260 YGSKLVLQGQI
+260 YGSNLVLKNEI
-271 SIGDFIAFNGY
+271 SIGDLIAFNGY
-282 LAILEGPVNWIPWLF
+282 LAILEAPVTWIPWLL

-310 NKMFKLPEEEI
+310 DKMFKLPEEEI
-321 DNFEKSNEDKLNG
+321 EDFEKNNNDKLEGN
-334 DIEIKNLT
+334 IEIKNLT
-342 YNYPGY
+342 YKYPGY
-348 IETVLENINIDI
+348 IETVLENININI

-396 DGKDINDISVKTIR
+396 DGKDINDIKVKTIR

-440 EDIED
+440 EDIEE

-457 HMDDGINTVIGEK
+457 SMEEGINTVIGEK

-547 EIVEQGNHQTLLQ
+547 EIVEQGTHQTLL
-560 KDGKYQEFYQNQAH
+560 KTNGKYQEFYQNQAH
-574 KSAIITIRLK
+574 KAQSTLLD

>member
-34 SKIVGRMI
+34 SKIIGKMI

-53 EIIKSIVQLLSVSIG
+53 ELIKSIVQLLSVSIG

-321 DNFEKSNEDKLNG
+321 DNFEKSNEEKLNG

-371 IGSGKTT
+371 VGSGKTT

-396 DGKDINDISVKTIR
+396 DGKDINDIPVKTIR

-457 HMDDGINTVIGEK
+457 HMDNGINTVIGEK

-574 KSAIITIRLK
+574 KAQSSLLD

>member
-53 EIIKSIVQLLSVSIG
+53 EIIKSIVQLLSISIG
-68 VLITRVLWKNLDFRL
+68 ILITRALWKNLDFRT
-83 NVYIDKDLRDRLF
+83 NIYIDKDLKDRLF
-96 TKLLKTKVKALNK
+96 TKLLKTKVKSLDE

-119 FSDLRKV
+119 VSDLRRV

-205 IRTMKAFCGEEKQIN
+205 IRTMKAFCGEEKQID
-220 EFEFKNATL
+220 EFEFKNETL

-246 VSFGFG
+246 VSLGFG

-310 NKMFKLPEEEI
+310 DKMFKLPEEEI

-396 DGKDINDISVKTIR
+396 DGKDINDIPVKIIR

-457 HMDDGINTVIGEK
+457 HMEGGINTVIGEK

-574 KSAIITIRLK
+574 KAQSSLLD